1 MALAKMPIW
10 LRSLIVAGAVVLVV
24 GAGTF
29 GYRWYSRPMTL
40 TIGVGS
46 LDGEATRLV
55 SALASR
61 LAVVNAPV
69 RLKLVETTNAVDA
82 AEQFAAEKVDLAVV
96 RGDVGDLSQAQA
108 IVVLAHAVV
117 LLVAPPGSAITD
129 IAGLKRVSVGVIGGE
144 INRNIVNVL
153 SDEYG
158 LGRAN
163 VTFRNLQPTDARRA
177 LDAKEVRAIL
187 IVVPLAEK
195 YLALL
200 RGLFLQTPK
209 TAPVLLPIEA
219 AGAIAEKQRAYESF
233 DVPKGTLRG
242 SPPIPGEDLTT
253 LRVSF
258 YVVARKEL
266 SAEMA
271 GSLADALMKARR
283 DLLGELPILSQ
294 MTAPSTDTDAFLPVH
309 PGAAAFYNGTRQSF
323 LDEWGNIIFLVPM
336 IFGGLISVLAAAW
349 KFLRVADLSKDER
362 GVDSLYALGARIRT
376 TEVDSELSD
385 IEAEIDRVL
394 QMQRAKTAAGDENA
408 LDVTTLN
415 VAAHRLQS
423 LIHDRRILLS
433 SRPGSSARAARSD
446 LDRPPLPAVE

>member
-1 MALAKMPIW
+1 MPIW
-10 LRSLIVAGAVVLVV
+10 LRFIIVAGVVVLVV
-24 GAGTF
+24 GAGLF
-29 GYRWYSRPMTL
+29 GYRWYSRPATL
-40 TIGVGS
+40 TIAVGS
-46 LDGEATRLV
+46 SDGEATRLV

-61 LAVVNAPV
+61 VAAVNAPI

-82 AEQFAAEKVDLAVV
+82 AGQFAAEKVDLAVV

-108 IVVLAHAVV
+108 VVVLAHAVV
-117 LLVAPPGSAITD
+117 LLVAPPGSSITD
-129 IAGLKRVSVGVIGGE
+129 IAGLKRTSVGVIGGE
-144 INRNIVNVL
+144 INRKIVSVL

-163 VTFRNLQPTDARRA
+163 VTFRDLQLADARRA

-187 IVVPLAEK
+187 AVVPLAER

-209 TAPVLLPIEA
+209 SAPVLIPIDA

-242 SPPIPGEDLTT
+242 SPPVPSEDLTT

-258 YVVARKEL
+258 YVVARKQLADEV
-266 SAEMA
+266 A

-294 MTAPSTDTDAFLPVH
+294 MTAPSTDSDAFLPVH
-309 PGAAAFYNGTRQSF
+309 PGAAAFYNGTQQSF
-323 LDEWGNIIFLVPM
+323 LDEWGNAIFLTPM
-336 IFGGLISVLAAAW
+336 ILGGLVSVLAAAW
-349 KFLRVADLSKDER
+349 KFLRAGDPSKNEQ
-362 GVDSLYALGARIRT
+362 GLDSLYALGARIRT
-376 TEVDSELSD
+376 TEVEAELSD
-385 IEAEIDRVL
+385 IEAEIDRIL
-394 QMQRAKTAAGDENA
+394 QAQRARTAAGDENA

-415 VAAHRLQS
+415 VAAHRLQG

-433 SRPGSSARAARSD
+433 ALPGSSA
-446 LDRPPLPAVE
+446 

>member
-1 MALAKMPIW
+1 MPIW
-10 LRSLIVAGAVVLVV
+10 LRFIIVAGVVVLVV
-24 GAGTF
+24 GAGLF
-29 GYRWYSRPMTL
+29 GYRWYSRPATL
-40 TIGVGS
+40 TIAVGS
-46 LDGEATRLV
+46 SDGEAARLV

-61 LAVVNAPV
+61 VAAVNAPI

-82 AEQFAAEKVDLAVV
+82 AGQFAAEKVDLAVV

-108 IVVLAHAVV
+108 VVVLAHAVV
-117 LLVAPPGSAITD
+117 LLVAPPGSSITD
-129 IAGLKRVSVGVIGGE
+129 IAGLKRTSVGVIGGE
-144 INRNIVNVL
+144 INRKIVSVL

-163 VTFRNLQPTDARRA
+163 VTFRDLQLADARRA

-187 IVVPLAEK
+187 AVVPLAER

-209 TAPVLLPIEA
+209 SAPVLIPVDA

-242 SPPIPGEDLTT
+242 SPPVPSEDLTT

-258 YVVARKEL
+258 YVVARKQLADEV
-266 SAEMA
+266 A

-294 MTAPSTDTDAFLPVH
+294 MTAPSTDSDAFLPVH
-309 PGAAAFYNGTRQSF
+309 PGAAAFYNGTQQSF
-323 LDEWGNIIFLVPM
+323 LDEWGNAIFLTPM
-336 IFGGLISVLAAAW
+336 ILGGLVSVLAAAW
-349 KFLRVADLSKDER
+349 KFLRATDATKDKQ
-362 GVDSLYALGARIRT
+362 GLDSLYALAARIRT
-376 TEVDSELSD
+376 TEVEAELSD
-385 IEAEIDRVL
+385 IEAEIDRIL
-394 QMQRAKTAAGDENA
+394 QAQRARTAAGDENA

-415 VAAHRLQS
+415 VAAHRLQG

-433 SRPGSSARAARSD
+433 ALPGSSA
-446 LDRPPLPAVE
+446 